1 MVNKEMYQQRIM
13 EASRRLFL
21 DKGYKNAS
29 LVEVADDTKIGRRT
43 IYRYFE
49 NKELLLLK
57 VLTQT
62 FDEFNR
68 YMDNIEYKD
77 VASGYNKLEVLFD
90 GYAAY
95 FLGNAEMLRLLAMVD
110 VNVSDV
116 YKETGIYNEFITS
129 SGYIDK
135 ILMEI
140 LLEGKNDGSIHFD
153 IDVEVLTVT
162 VNNSLLSLASRVIN
176 HKTEL
181 DSEQG
186 VESTK
191 MLIALKNLILKSVS

>member
-1 MVNKEMYQQRIM
+1 
-13 EASRRLFL
+13 
-21 DKGYKNAS
+21 
-29 LVEVADDTKIGRRT
+29 
-43 IYRYFE
+43 
-49 NKELLLLK
+49 
-57 VLTQT
+57 
-62 FDEFNR
+62 
-68 YMDNIEYKD
+68 MDNIEYKD